1 MQSFAIFEGDFVG
14 TWCCIQSFPENEK
27 LVRDIQHFH
36 LYPKLNLEIISQAGK
51 EPEGHSTQNRTL

>member
-1 MQSFAIFEGDFVG
+1 MQALAIFEDNFVG

-27 LVRDIQHFH
+27 LVRDIQLFL

-51 EPEGHSTQNRTL
+51 ETEGIPHRKAHL